1 MGIPTVKAVI
11 LRQHIKQDG
20 SVNVKIRVTHNRVV
34 KYLPTSEFARK
45 GDYYQSDLRFKS
57 TSLIKKM
64 ADLVERVQDA
74 IAEVDAFEWK
84 TKTTAEVCAH
94 IEACLVPKEKFR
106 LDFFQFGYE
115 WANAKKNKYSGG
127 NYRTALKSFSSFLGT
142 ETLDISLVTSSLLR
156 RFEIY
161 LHDKHGRDARA
172 VSLYTSHI
180 ATLHSEARKRYNNEE
195 LGEVRIKN
203 PYEFYTPPKQKPAKK
218 VSLAKET
225 IQKLIDI
232 RHSLGYY
239 DKLAVDV
246 FLLSFATMGSNV
258 PDLYYAV
265 MDRPG
270 VIYYQRTKTKER
282 RFDGADM
289 FIRLEP
295 VAQKLFDEYL
305 DPSRERAFNLHK
317 KYTFYKSIADKGN
330 DRLKEVAKMIG
341 VKPFSMRWARRS
353 FGTIANSAGIPKSNT
368 NDMLCHIDSNMA
380 VTDIYIEKDWSILW
394 EANRKVLELF
404 DWK

>member
-1 MGIPTVKAVI
+1 MSVPQIKAVI
-11 LRQHIKQDG
+11 LPHHIKSDG
-20 SVNVKIRVTHNRVV
+20 SVNVKIRLTHKRKVR
-34 KYLPTSEFARK
+34 YLPTSEIARK
-45 GDYYQSDLRFKS
+45 GDYNKDHDIKDNSMVKRLS
-57 TSLIKKM
+57 TLIEQI
-64 ADLVERVQDA
+64 DGI
-74 IAEVDAFEWK
+74 IAEKNVFELDLMDVQELAAYISAK
-84 TKTTAEVCAH
+84 MKPV
-94 IEACLVPKEKFR
+94 EKFE

-265 MDRPG
+265 MDKPG

-305 DPSRERAFNLHK
+305 DPSGERAFNLHK